1 MCKSDARTLTGKRPT
16 AAALQR
22 QHEYM
27 DWLGQ
32 LPQPEGDVPP
42 PDNSWSAFMAQRRR
56 AHERARLAQLEE
68 QRKEARHAR
77 GLLRRPP
84 RQGPRYGGPIDP
96 ELRIVGRPV
105 NPTSK
110 RQQLL
115 AARARRKVECD
126 SSQKRQE
133 ARQQQHLAAEMEKQP
148 VSPRS
153 KKRCVEQRWQQQREL
168 ELQPWLQK
176 LAAKREH
183 AAR

>member
-84 RQGPRYGGPIDP
+84 RQGPRYGGPKGAGGDGANTQQM
-96 ELRIVGRPV
+96 ELSIELMVSYD
-105 NPTSK
+105 TSNY
-110 RQQLL
+110 
-115 AARARRKVECD
+115 
-126 SSQKRQE
+126 ST
-133 ARQQQHLAAEMEKQP
+133 
-148 VSPRS
+148 RS
-153 KKRCVEQRWQQQREL
+153 YCMT
-168 ELQPWLQK
+168 
-176 LAAKREH
+176 ACTGGGYT
-183 AAR
+183 